1 MHLSLLKQTT
11 INLVR
16 WSLPLAILWG
26 GAAKAQVGLSPMIIQ
41 TTAKNGQAQTS
52 LLVKNNGNEPF
63 RARVYVEPFTYNK
76 ESGFQ
81 TLPSSPSD
89 LTPYLQFSPR
99 ELSIPAGV
107 ERRVSLVLRL
117 PPSLPDGEY
126 RAVIFTENLK
136 EAVFTGTDGQ
146 GSAFKSVVAARI
158 GSTIFIR
165 KGDVKPNLALV
176 SAHWDSKEKKIQLLI
191 KNTGKASAYTDINWN
206 VTQGSNVLK
215 AGIVPSVGIVPE
227 SERLISI
234 KNTPDQKAI
243 DLAPGNYQIT
253 GKLTWGEPN
262 KKSEMPF
269 NVELAIQAK

>member
-1 MHLSLLKQTT
+1 MPQSLLKQTT
-11 INLVR
+11 VNLIH

-26 GAAKAQVGLSPMIIQ
+26 GVAKAQVGLSPVIIQ

-52 LLVKNNGNEPF
+52 LLVKNNGNELF
-63 RARVYVEPFTYNK
+63 RARIYVEPFTYNK
-76 ESGFQ
+76 ELGFQ

-99 ELSIPAGV
+99 ELSIPAGI

-136 EAVFTGTDGQ
+136 ESVFTGTDNQ
-146 GSAFKSVVAARI
+146 GSTFKSVVAARI

-165 KGDVKPNLALV
+165 KGDVKPNLALA
-176 SAHWDSKEKKIQLLI
+176 SAQWNSKEKKIQLLI
-191 KNTGKASAYTDINWN
+191 KNTGKASAYTDINWGVN
-206 VTQGSNVLK
+206 QGGNILK
-215 AGIVPSVGIVPE
+215 AGVIPSIGIVPE

-234 KNTPDQKAI
+234 KNTPDQKSI
-243 DLAPGNYQIT
+243 DLAPGKYQIT
-253 GKLTWGEPN
+253 GKLSWGEPN

-269 NVELAIQAK
+269 SLELAIPAN